1 MQCVLDWHALILKAC
16 REMSQ
21 PRILIVEDEPAIA
34 DTLIYALRTEGMEPV
49 VAASVGAAREQLA
62 RGRPFDLFV
71 LDVGLPDGNGF
82 EFCRELRATTQV
94 PVLFLTARQSEIDRI
109 VGLEIGGDD
118 YVTKPFSPREVS
130 ARVRAILRRTKPSEA
145 TQVQVNPAPHPAS
158 VSCWEH
164 NTERQRI
171 RYQGVALGLT
181 RNEYRLLRVL
191 LSRPGRI
198 FSREELLAAA
208 WDEPEASMD
217 RTVDA
222 HIKML
227 RSKLRLAVPGC
238 DPIETHRGVGYS
250 LRDT

>member
-1 MQCVLDWHALILKAC
+1 
-16 REMSQ
+16 MSQ
-21 PRILIVEDEPAIA
+21 PRILIVEDEPGIA

-49 VAASVGAAREQLA
+49 VASSVGEAREHIA

-82 EFCRELRATTQV
+82 DFCREVRARTQV
-94 PVLFLTARQSEIDRI
+94 PVLFLTARQAEIDRI

-130 ARVRAILRRTKPSEA
+130 ARVRAILRRTKPQTSESA
-145 TQVQVNPAPHPAS
+145 GARQNPAPPREN
-158 VSCWEH
+158 VSCWDH
-164 NTERQRI
+164 NPERQRI
-171 RYQGVALGLT
+171 RYQGVALALT
-181 RNEYRLLRVL
+181 RNEYRLLCVL

-227 RSKLRLAVPGC
+227 RAKLRLAVSGC